1 MSPRSGPSSV
11 ALGERKDLAPVPVAS
26 HPCSVRAQGRVGQ
39 VDSASLSDRRALCR
53 RRLSRG
59 ACFLPGPASRCPAAE
74 PNPASPISNRAR
86 LSFSLV
92 GAGALVVVACL
103 ETCGRTPE
111 AARRKVPSH
120 CGRCGAELALRSRVV
135 KLRLSARDRPDLLS
149 RLFSFFAGNLKL
161 AGTNPPPF
169 FFFFPGFASRNACFY
184 TGA

>member
-1 MSPRSGPSSV
+1 MEPVATSLAAPAAGDAKLSPRSGPSSV

-120 CGRCGAELALRSRVV
+120 CGRCGAELS
-135 KLRLSARDRPDLLS
+135 
-149 RLFSFFAGNLKL
+149 SFACLP
-161 AGTNPPPF
+161 GTGPIYCLVYSVSLPVI
-169 FFFFPGFASRNACFY
+169 
-184 TGA
+184 